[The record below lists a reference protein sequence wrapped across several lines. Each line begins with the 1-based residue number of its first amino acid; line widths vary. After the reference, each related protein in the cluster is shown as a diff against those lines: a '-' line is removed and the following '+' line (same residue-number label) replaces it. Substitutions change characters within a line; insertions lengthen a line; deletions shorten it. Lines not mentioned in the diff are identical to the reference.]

1 MLDMGNVNKH
11 HKPASFNH
19 KSTDSWDFI
28 DRVIH
33 AAMYIL
39 TAVTIS
45 VTSCLGPLMGAPQ
58 CRVSISRNGN
68 VACLCRLFSSMSHV
82 AFMK

>member
-1 MLDMGNVNKH
+1 MRNVNKH

-28 DRVIH
+28 DRFIH
-33 AAMYIL
+33 AAMYIW

-45 VTSCLGPLMGAPQ
+45 VTSCLGPLMGAP
-58 CRVSISRNGN
+58 N
-68 VACLCRLFSSMSHV
+68 VACRILEMAISHV
-82 AFMK
+82 SLAYFPQCHMLNL